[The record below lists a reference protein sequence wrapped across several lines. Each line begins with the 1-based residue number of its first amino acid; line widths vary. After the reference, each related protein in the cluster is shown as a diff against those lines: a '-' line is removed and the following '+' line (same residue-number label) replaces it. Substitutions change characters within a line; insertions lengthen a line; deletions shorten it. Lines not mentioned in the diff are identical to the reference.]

1 MMNEYCQKHYLPLPE
16 YETDYASDSIGFV
29 SVLNVCD
36 KEYQSDS
43 KSTKKKAE
51 QNAAGK
57 AALDIGLVKMDD
69 LEARIGSPSPGTSR
83 IGSRSLVNGSV
94 CSSGVGLVDRS
105 AVITNTTSL
114 LSGEVKSSFSSRFS
128 AGTAD
133 TSVAEREFA

>member
-1 MMNEYCQKHYLPLPE
+1 MVNEYCQKHNLPLPE

-29 SVLNVCD
+29 SVLNACD

-57 AALDIGLVKMDD
+57 AALDIGLVKMDE
-69 LEARIGSPSPGTSR
+69 LEARIGSPSLGTSR
-83 IGSRSLVNGSV
+83 IGSQSLVNGSV
-94 CSSGVGLVDRS
+94 CSSG
-105 AVITNTTSL
+105 
-114 LSGEVKSSFSSRFS
+114 EVKSSFSSGFS